1 MSVMEARLGGRRV
14 AARNAAER
22 RKKIILASLI
32 VLFVALMAFQ
42 LPKLLKGSESSA
54 TAPVPV
60 SAVPATAGAGSV
72 TAVASAPVRS
82 SARVRAI
89 RRMSARDPF
98 VPLIREN
105 AATASAAPATS
116 SPRVRR
122 AVGATVPTR
131 VIPLRGVPR
140 AVKPTAAVLLVNG
153 RRQVLGVR
161 EAFGFGEATFRD
173 RLRRS
178 QDHAA
183 PGLGRFLRGRQA
195 DDHGAQGPPREP
207 RQHGDR
213 REPLHPLL
221 RSHYEE
227 LVPQT

>member
-72 TAVASAPVRS
+72 TAVTSAPVRS

-122 AVGATVPTR
+122 AVRAAVPTR
-131 VIPLRGVPR
+131 VVPLRGVPR
-140 AVKPTAAVLLVNG
+140 AVKPTAAVLVVNG
-153 RRQVLGVR
+153 RRQVVGVR
-161 EAFGFGEATFRD
+161 EAFGFGEATFRVVSVGRKTM
-173 RLRRS
+173 RLQVSGGSFGAGKQTITVRKGHRVKLVNTATGES
-178 QDHAA
+178 FSIRFSA
-183 PGLGRFLRGRQA
+183 PTTK
-195 DDHGAQGPPREP
+195 
-207 RQHGDR
+207 
-213 REPLHPLL
+213 
-221 RSHYEE
+221 S
-227 LVPQT
+227 

>member
-54 TAPVPV
+54 TAQVPV
-60 SAVPATAGAGSV
+60 SAAPATVGAGSV
-72 TAVASAPVRS
+72 TAVTAAPVRS

-89 RRMSARDPF
+89 RRMAAKDPF

-122 AVGATVPTR
+122 AVRAAVPTR
-131 VIPLRGVPR
+131 VVPLRGVLR
-140 AVKPTAAVLLVNG
+140 AVKPTAAVLVVNG
-153 RRQVLGVR
+153 RRQVVGVR
-161 EAFGFGEATFRD
+161 EAFGFGEATFRVVSVGRKTM
-173 RLRRS
+173 RLQVSGGSFGAGKQTITVRKGHGVKLVNTATGESFSIRFS
-178 QDHAA
+178 A
-183 PGLGRFLRGRQA
+183 PTTK
-195 DDHGAQGPPREP
+195 
-207 RQHGDR
+207 
-213 REPLHPLL
+213 
-221 RSHYEE
+221 S
-227 LVPQT
+227 

>member
-72 TAVASAPVRS
+72 TAVTSAPVRS

-105 AATASAAPATS
+105 AAD
-116 SPRVRR
+116 
-122 AVGATVPTR
+122 
-131 VIPLRGVPR
+131 
-140 AVKPTAAVLLVNG
+140 
-153 RRQVLGVR
+153 GVR
-161 EAFGFGEATFRD
+161 GTRYF
-173 RLRRS
+173 
-178 QDHAA
+178 
-183 PGLGRFLRGRQA
+183 
-195 DDHGAQGPPREP
+195 
-207 RQHGDR
+207 
-213 REPLHPLL
+213 
-221 RSHYEE
+221 
-227 LVPQT
+227 

>member
-72 TAVASAPVRS
+72 TAVTSAPVRS

-105 AATASAAPATS
+105 AATASAAPAAPATS
-116 SPRVRR
+116 RPRVRR
-122 AVGATVPTR
+122 AVRAAVPTR
-131 VIPLRGVPR
+131 VAPRRAVVR
-140 AVKPTAAVLLVNG
+140 AVKPTAAVLVVNG
-153 RRQVLGVR
+153 RRQVVGVR
-161 EAFGFGEATFRD
+161 EAFGFGEATFRVVSVGRKTM
-173 RLRRS
+173 RLRVSGGSFGAGKQTITVRKGHRVQLVNTATGES
-178 QDHAA
+178 FSIRFSA
-183 PGLGRFLRGRQA
+183 PTTK
-195 DDHGAQGPPREP
+195 
-207 RQHGDR
+207 
-213 REPLHPLL
+213 
-221 RSHYEE
+221 S
-227 LVPQT
+227 

>member
-1 MSVMEARLGGRRV
+1 MSVMEARLGGRRM

-72 TAVASAPVRS
+72 TAVTSAPVRS

-105 AATASAAPATS
+105 AATASAAPAAPATS
-116 SPRVRR
+116 RPRVRR
-122 AVGATVPTR
+122 AVRAAVPTR
-131 VIPLRGVPR
+131 VAPRRAVAR
-140 AVKPTAAVLLVNG
+140 AVKPTAAVLIVNG
-153 RRQVLGVR
+153 RRQVVGVR
-161 EAFGFGEATFRD
+161 EAFGFGEATFRVVSVGRKTM
-173 RLRRS
+173 RLRVSGGSFGAGKQTITVRKGRRVQLVNTATGES
-178 QDHAA
+178 FSIRFSA
-183 PGLGRFLRGRQA
+183 PTTK
-195 DDHGAQGPPREP
+195 
-207 RQHGDR
+207 
-213 REPLHPLL
+213 
-221 RSHYEE
+221 S
-227 LVPQT
+227 

>member
-1 MSVMEARLGGRRV
+1 MSVMEARLGGRRM
-14 AARNAAER
+14 AARNAADR
-22 RKKIILASLI
+22 RKKFVLTGLI

-72 TAVASAPVRS
+72 TAVTSAPVGS

-105 AATASAAPATS
+105 AAAASAAPATS

-122 AVGATVPTR
+122 AVRAAVPTR
-131 VIPLRGVPR
+131 VVPLRGVLR
-140 AVKPTAAVLLVNG
+140 AVKPTAAVLVVNG
-153 RRQVLGVR
+153 RRQVVGVR
-161 EAFGFGEATFRD
+161 EAFGFGEATFRVVSVGRKTM
-173 RLRRS
+173 RLQVSGGSFGAGKQTITVRKGHRVKLVNTATGES
-178 QDHAA
+178 FFIRFSA
-183 PGLGRFLRGRQA
+183 PTTK
-195 DDHGAQGPPREP
+195 
-207 RQHGDR
+207 
-213 REPLHPLL
+213 
-221 RSHYEE
+221 S
-227 LVPQT
+227 

>member
-42 LPKLLKGSESSA
+42 LPKLLKGSESS
-54 TAPVPV
+54 TPAPVAV
-60 SAVPATAGAGSV
+60 SAAPATAGAGSV
-72 TAVASAPVRS
+72 PAVASAPVRS
-82 SARVRAI
+82 SARVHAI

-122 AVGATVPTR
+122 AVRAAVPTR
-131 VIPLRGVPR
+131 VVPLRGVVR
-140 AVKPTAAVLLVNG
+140 AVKPTAAVLVVNG
-153 RRQVLGVR
+153 RRQVVGVR
-161 EAFGFGEATFRD
+161 EAFGFGDATFRVVSVGRKTM
-173 RLRRS
+173 RLQVSGGSFGAGKQTITVRKGHGVKLVNTATGESFSIRFS
-178 QDHAA
+178 A
-183 PGLGRFLRGRQA
+183 PTTK
-195 DDHGAQGPPREP
+195 
-207 RQHGDR
+207 
-213 REPLHPLL
+213 
-221 RSHYEE
+221 S
-227 LVPQT
+227 

>member
-105 AATASAAPATS
+105 AADGVRGPGYFSSAGPACRPCRPFRLVW
-116 SPRVRR
+116 PRV
-122 AVGATVPTR
+122 AQSA
-131 VIPLRGVPR
+131 R
-140 AVKPTAAVLLVNG
+140 AVKPTAAVL
-153 RRQVLGVR
+153 
-161 EAFGFGEATFRD
+161 
-173 RLRRS
+173 S
-178 QDHAA
+178 
-183 PGLGRFLRGRQA
+183 
-195 DDHGAQGPPREP
+195 
-207 RQHGDR
+207 
-213 REPLHPLL
+213 
-221 RSHYEE
+221 
-227 LVPQT
+227 

>member
-72 TAVASAPVRS
+72 TAVTSAPVRS

-122 AVGATVPTR
+122 AVRAAVPTR
-131 VIPLRGVPR
+131 VVPLRGVLR
-140 AVKPTAAVLLVNG
+140 AVKPTAAVLVVNG
-153 RRQVLGVR
+153 RRQVVGVR
-161 EAFGFGEATFRD
+161 EAFGFGEATFRVVSVGRKTM
-173 RLRRS
+173 RLQVSGGSFGAGKQTITVRKGHGVKLVNTATGESFSIRFS
-178 QDHAA
+178 A
-183 PGLGRFLRGRQA
+183 PTTK
-195 DDHGAQGPPREP
+195 
-207 RQHGDR
+207 
-213 REPLHPLL
+213 
-221 RSHYEE
+221 S
-227 LVPQT
+227 

>member
-54 TAPVPV
+54 TAPVAV

-72 TAVASAPVRS
+72 TAVTSAPVRS

-122 AVGATVPTR
+122 AVRAAVPTR
-131 VIPLRGVPR
+131 VVPLRGVLR
-140 AVKPTAAVLLVNG
+140 AVKPTAAVLVVNG
-153 RRQVLGVR
+153 RRQVVGVR
-161 EAFGFGEATFRD
+161 EAFGFGDATFRVVSVGRKTM
-173 RLRRS
+173 RLQVSGGSFGAGKQTITVRKGHGVKLVNTATGESFSIRFS
-178 QDHAA
+178 A
-183 PGLGRFLRGRQA
+183 PTTK
-195 DDHGAQGPPREP
+195 
-207 RQHGDR
+207 
-213 REPLHPLL
+213 
-221 RSHYEE
+221 S
-227 LVPQT
+227 

>member
-22 RKKIILASLI
+22 RKKIVLASLI

-60 SAVPATAGAGSV
+60 SAAPATAGAGSV
-72 TAVASAPVRS
+72 SAVTSAPVRS

-89 RRMSARDPF
+89 RRMSAKDPF

-122 AVGATVPTR
+122 AVRAAVPTR
-131 VIPLRGVPR
+131 VVPLRGVLR
-140 AVKPTAAVLLVNG
+140 AVKPTAAVLVVNG
-153 RRQVLGVR
+153 RRQVVGVR
-161 EAFGFGEATFRD
+161 EAFGFGEATFRVVSVGRKTM
-173 RLRRS
+173 RLQVSGGSFGAGKQTITVRKGHGVKLVNTATGESFSIRFS
-178 QDHAA
+178 A
-183 PGLGRFLRGRQA
+183 PTTK
-195 DDHGAQGPPREP
+195 
-207 RQHGDR
+207 
-213 REPLHPLL
+213 
-221 RSHYEE
+221 S
-227 LVPQT
+227 

>member
-72 TAVASAPVRS
+72 TAVTSAPVRS

-116 SPRVRR
+116 RPRVRR
-122 AVGATVPTR
+122 AVRAAVPTR
-131 VIPLRGVPR
+131 VVPLRGVLR
-140 AVKPTAAVLLVNG
+140 AVKPTAAVLVVNG
-153 RRQVLGVR
+153 RRQVVGVR
-161 EAFGFGEATFRD
+161 EAFGFGEATFRVVSVGRKTM
-173 RLRRS
+173 RLQVSGGSFGAGKQTITVRKGHGVKLVNTATGESFSIRFS
-178 QDHAA
+178 A
-183 PGLGRFLRGRQA
+183 PTTK
-195 DDHGAQGPPREP
+195 
-207 RQHGDR
+207 
-213 REPLHPLL
+213 
-221 RSHYEE
+221 S
-227 LVPQT
+227 

>member
-105 AATASAAPATS
+105 ATTASAAPATS
-116 SPRVRR
+116 SQRVRR

-161 EAFGFGEATFRD
+161 EAFGFGEATFRIVSVGRKTM
-173 RLRRS
+173 RLQVSGGSFGAGKQTIMVRKGRRVQLVNTATGETLS
-178 QDHAA
+178 I
-183 PGLGRFLRGRQA
+183 RFSS
-195 DDHGAQGPPREP
+195 PTTK
-207 RQHGDR
+207 
-213 REPLHPLL
+213 
-221 RSHYEE
+221 S
-227 LVPQT
+227 

>member
-60 SAVPATAGAGSV
+60 SAVPVTAGAGSV
-72 TAVASAPVRS
+72 TAVTSAPVAS

-122 AVGATVPTR
+122 AVRAAVPTR
-131 VIPLRGVPR
+131 VVPLRGVLR
-140 AVKPTAAVLLVNG
+140 AVKPTAAVLVVNG
-153 RRQVLGVR
+153 RRQVVGVR
-161 EAFGFGEATFRD
+161 EAFGFGEATFRVVSVGRKTM
-173 RLRRS
+173 RLQVSGGSFGAGKQTITVRKGHGVKLVNTATGESFSIRFS
-178 QDHAA
+178 A
-183 PGLGRFLRGRQA
+183 PTTK
-195 DDHGAQGPPREP
+195 
-207 RQHGDR
+207 
-213 REPLHPLL
+213 
-221 RSHYEE
+221 S
-227 LVPQT
+227 